1 MHRFLIVVQREYMQ
15 RVSKK
20 SFIFSTLIMPI
31 LMVVLMCAP
40 ILIQQATSPETITIG
55 VADTSGKIFPRL
67 NSGESVRFVQ
77 LNGTPSA
84 DSPIDND
91 SIDGYLVIT
100 SDIITKESAERV
112 DLILNATS
120 NIQFEKELAEQIND
134 AIETERLLEYNINDL
149 SAILDNV
156 KSDVSVNIMRFDRDD
171 HGSMPTEISAVIGIV
186 MSMLLYFF
194 LLLYGIQVMQS
205 IVEEKSSRV
214 LEIIVSSVKP
224 TQLLTGKIIGIGLVA
239 VTQILIWAVCL
250 LVLSMVVMPAILPA
264 DMMTDVHAMQTGAQL
279 ADTADI
285 ELVTAIATITKP
297 AFIMQMFFWL
307 IIFLIGGFLLY
318 SSLFAA
324 VGSAVDNI
332 LDASQLQTVIIVPI
346 IIAMFAS
353 MSVANA
359 PNSTLVSWMSMIPFT
374 SPMVMMARLPFG
386 IPVWQTALSA
396 IILYASISGAIW
408 CAAKIYRVGIFMYGK
423 KPDIREIIR
432 WISYK

>member
-1 MHRFLIVVQREYMQ
+1 
-15 RVSKK
+15 
-20 SFIFSTLIMPI
+20 MPI

-332 LDASQLQTVIIVPI
+332 QDASQLQTVIIVPI

>member
-112 DLILNATS
+112 DLILNDTS
-120 NIQFEKELAEQIND
+120 NIEFEKELAEQIND

-332 LDASQLQTVIIVPI
+332 QDASQLQTVIIVPI

>member
-332 LDASQLQTVIIVPI
+332 QDASQLQTVIIVPI

-423 KPDIREIIR
+423 KPDIREVIR

>member
-332 LDASQLQTVIIVPI
+332 QDASQLQTVIIVPI

-432 WISYK
+432 LISYK

>member
-1 MHRFLIVVQREYMQ
+1 
-15 RVSKK
+15 
-20 SFIFSTLIMPI
+20 
-31 LMVVLMCAP
+31 MCAP

-156 KSDVSVNIMRFDRDD
+156 KSDVSVNIMRFDSDD

-250 LVLSMVVMPAILPA
+250 LILSMVVMPTILPA

-332 LDASQLQTVIIVPI
+332 QDASQLQTVIIVPI

-396 IILYASISGAIW
+396 VILYASISGAIW

>member
-20 SFIFSTLIMPI
+20 SFIFSTL
-31 LMVVLMCAP
+31 
-40 ILIQQATSPETITIG
+40 IG

-332 LDASQLQTVIIVPI
+332 QDASQLQTVIIVPI

>member
-1 MHRFLIVVQREYMQ
+1 MQ

-332 LDASQLQTVIIVPI
+332 QDASQLQTVIIVPI

>member
-156 KSDVSVNIMRFDRDD
+156 KSDVSVNIMRFDSDD

-250 LVLSMVVMPAILPA
+250 LILSMVVMPTILPA

-285 ELVTAIATITKP
+285 ELVTDIATITKP
-297 AFIMQMFFWL
+297 TFIMQMFFWL

-332 LDASQLQTVIIVPI
+332 QDASQLQTIIIVPI

-396 IILYASISGAIW
+396 VILYASISGAIW

>member
-1 MHRFLIVVQREYMQ
+1 
-15 RVSKK
+15 
-20 SFIFSTLIMPI
+20 
-31 LMVVLMCAP
+31 MCAP

-250 LVLSMVVMPAILPA
+250 LILSMVVMPAILPA

-332 LDASQLQTVIIVPI
+332 QDASQLQTIIIVPI

-396 IILYASISGAIW
+396 VILYASISGAIW

>member
-134 AIETERLLEYNINDL
+134 AIETERLLEYNINDM

-250 LVLSMVVMPAILPA
+250 LILSMVVMPAILPA

-332 LDASQLQTVIIVPI
+332 QDASQLQTIIIVPI

-396 IILYASISGAIW
+396 VILYASISGAIW

>member
-1 MHRFLIVVQREYMQ
+1 MQ

-156 KSDVSVNIMRFDRDD
+156 KSDVSVNIMRFDSDD

-250 LVLSMVVMPAILPA
+250 LILSMVVMPTILPA

-297 AFIMQMFFWL
+297 TFIMQMFFWL

-332 LDASQLQTVIIVPI
+332 QDASQLQTIIIVPI

-396 IILYASISGAIW
+396 VILYASISGAIW

>member
-250 LVLSMVVMPAILPA
+250 LILSMVVMPAILPA

-332 LDASQLQTVIIVPI
+332 QDASQLQTIIIVPI

-396 IILYASISGAIW
+396 VILYASISGAIW

>member
-297 AFIMQMFFWL
+297 AFIM
-307 IIFLIGGFLLY
+307 
-318 SSLFAA
+318 
-324 VGSAVDNI
+324 
-332 LDASQLQTVIIVPI
+332 
-346 IIAMFAS
+346 
-353 MSVANA
+353 
-359 PNSTLVSWMSMIPFT
+359 
-374 SPMVMMARLPFG
+374 
-386 IPVWQTALSA
+386 
-396 IILYASISGAIW
+396 
-408 CAAKIYRVGIFMYGK
+408 
-423 KPDIREIIR
+423 
-432 WISYK
+432 

>member
-332 LDASQLQTVIIVPI
+332 QDASQLQTVIIVPI

>member
-250 LVLSMVVMPAILPA
+250 LILSMVVMPAILPA

-332 LDASQLQTVIIVPI
+332 QDASQLQTIIIVPI

-396 IILYASISGAIW
+396 VILYA
-408 CAAKIYRVGIFMYGK
+408 
-423 KPDIREIIR
+423 
-432 WISYK
+432 

>member
-1 MHRFLIVVQREYMQ
+1 
-15 RVSKK
+15 
-20 SFIFSTLIMPI
+20 
-31 LMVVLMCAP
+31 MCAP

-332 LDASQLQTVIIVPI
+332 QDASQLQTVIIVPI

>member
-1 MHRFLIVVQREYMQ
+1 
-15 RVSKK
+15 
-20 SFIFSTLIMPI
+20 
-31 LMVVLMCAP
+31 MCAP

-134 AIETERLLEYNINDL
+134 AIERLLEYNINDL

-332 LDASQLQTVIIVPI
+332 QDASQLQTVIIVPI

>member
-285 ELVTAIATITKP
+285 ELVTAIATIK
-297 AFIMQMFFWL
+297 
-307 IIFLIGGFLLY
+307 IGR
-318 SSLFAA
+318 
-324 VGSAVDNI
+324 
-332 LDASQLQTVIIVPI
+332 ASC
-346 IIAMFAS
+346 
-353 MSVANA
+353 
-359 PNSTLVSWMSMIPFT
+359 
-374 SPMVMMARLPFG
+374 RE
-386 IPVWQTALSA
+386 
-396 IILYASISGAIW
+396 
-408 CAAKIYRVGIFMYGK
+408 RV
-423 KPDIREIIR
+423 
-432 WISYK
+432 